1 MTAGGGDGS
10 TTVTRTVVDD
20 LGWSNELPRDPARL
34 VSLVPNLSELVW
46 WWHRADRLV
55 GVTDWCTAPPRAFA
69 HARRV
74 RGTKNPDVA
83 AIVDL
88 APDLVLA
95 NEEENRE
102 LDVARLRDAGIAV
115 HVTRVRGLAG
125 LRPSLVRLSE
135 ALGVPSAGA
144 GLAMAIARA
153 LDQVRRVPRPRRAV
167 CAVWR
172 DAPAA
177 ATSADATPTGS
188 RDGWWVLGRD
198 TFGADLLAACGF
210 EVLPADPDGRY
221 PVVGLDE
228 LRALDPEV
236 VLLPDEPYAF
246 GTADVAELRAAG
258 VRTRLLDGTGL
269 WWWGP
274 RTPAAVGE
282 LSRLARQLGRRRRR
296 AGEGPARDEATP
308 DGPRGR
314 STGQ

>member
-1 MTAGGGDGS
+1 VTAPTHGAAAA
-10 TTVTRTVVDD
+10 THRVADD
-20 LGWSNELPRDPARL
+20 LGWHNELPREPARL

-55 GVTDWCTAPPRAFA
+55 GVTDWCTAPPRAFE

-74 RGTKNPDVA
+74 RGTKNPDIA
-83 AIVDL
+83 AIVEL

-115 HVTRVRGLAG
+115 HVTRVRGLAD
-125 LRPSLVRLSE
+125 LRPSLVRLGE

-144 GLAMAIARA
+144 GMAMAIARA

-172 DAPAA
+172 DAPAEVTPAA
-177 ATSADATPTGS
+177 ATSAAGAPAGG

-221 PVVGLDE
+221 PVVALAE

-246 GTADVAELRAAG
+246 GPDDVAVLRAAG
-258 VRTRLLDGTGL
+258 VRTRLVDGTGL

-282 LSRLARQLGRRRRR
+282 LSRLARQLGRRRR
-296 AGEGPARDEATP
+296 
-308 DGPRGR
+308 GPR
-314 STGQ
+314 